1 MPAVVSRTD
10 WGCPDGEGSSMGTP
24 TKLNSITHIFVHHS
38 DGSNSSSDWK
48 KVVLA
53 IWKKHRSNI
62 PGWGSDFDDI
72 GYNYLID
79 PNGAI
84 YEGRSGGLGGVDDIL
99 TAIIATPWE
108 CAF

>member
-1 MPAVVSRTD
+1 
-10 WGCPDGEGSSMGTP
+10 MGTP